1 MYSEWL
7 SEVEDSRREVL
18 KKSLFKPK
26 WSFSWDM
33 NKTENIIFQYHDDAL
48 RYLRKSISSWITF
61 SAHFQAIELD
71 WQVEKWRSNEIR
83 FDAIF
88 QLPLNAVIDDPMEK

>member
-18 KKSLFKPK
+18 KKSLFKLK

-33 NKTENIIFQYHDDAL
+33 NKTENIIFQYHDDATVP
-48 RYLRKSISSWITF
+48 S
-61 SAHFQAIELD
+61 
-71 WQVEKWRSNEIR
+71 EIY
-83 FDAIF
+83 
-88 QLPLNAVIDDPMEK
+88 